1 MVKNAQ
7 LLRSVRMM
15 VAGGAIAA
23 IVLLSGSGLARADY
37 PPVPKPPAT
46 EVQPP
51 AGGVASQV
59 PAAPS
64 APAQLPSTGSGID
77 TTLMLAGASL
87 LAGIGIAGA
96 SSLSSRRREHAD
108 LI

>member
-1 MVKNAQ
+1 MVKNVKP
-7 LLRSVRMM
+7 LRSVRMM

-23 IVLLSGSGLARADY
+23 IALLSGSGLARADY
-37 PPVPKPPAT
+37 PPVPNP
-46 EVQPP
+46 QPP
-51 AGGVASQV
+51 TVTVAAQA

-64 APAQLPSTGSGID
+64 APAQLPRTGSGID
-77 TTLMLAGASL
+77 TTLMLAGTTL

-96 SSLSSRRREHAD
+96 SSLSRRRREPAD

>member
-1 MVKNAQ
+1 
-7 LLRSVRMM
+7 MM

-23 IVLLSGSGLARADY
+23 IALLSGGGLARADY
-37 PPVPKPPAT
+37 PPVPAPQAP

-51 AGGVASQV
+51 TRSVAAQA
-59 PAAPS
+59 PAAPT

-77 TTLMLAGASL
+77 TTLMLAGTTL

-96 SSLSSRRREHAD
+96 SSLSRRRREHA
-108 LI
+108 I

>member
-7 LLRSVRMM
+7 PLRSVRMM

-23 IVLLSGSGLARADY
+23 IALLSSSGLAQADY
-37 PPVPKPPAT
+37 PPVPKPAVP
-46 EVQPP
+46 QNGPP
-51 AGGVASQV
+51 TVAAQV
-59 PAAPS
+59 PAAQVPA

-77 TTLMLAGASL
+77 TTLVLAGTTL

-96 SSLSSRRREHAD
+96 SSLSRRRREHAD
-108 LI
+108 LN

>member
-7 LLRSVRMM
+7 PLRSVRMM

-23 IVLLSGSGLARADY
+23 IALLSGGGLARADY
-37 PPVPKPPAT
+37 PPVPKPPVP

-51 AGGVASQV
+51 VLGVAAQV

-77 TTLMLAGASL
+77 TTLMLAGATL
-87 LAGIGIAGA
+87 LAGVGIAGA
-96 SSLSSRRREHAD
+96 SSRSRRRREHAV
-108 LI
+108 